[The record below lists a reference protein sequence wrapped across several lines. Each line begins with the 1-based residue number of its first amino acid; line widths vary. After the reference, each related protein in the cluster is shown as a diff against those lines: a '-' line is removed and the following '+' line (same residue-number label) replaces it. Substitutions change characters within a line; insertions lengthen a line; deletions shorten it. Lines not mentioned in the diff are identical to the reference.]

1 MVSEL
6 ISVILPVY
14 NCEQSVEA
22 AVDSVL
28 KQTYK
33 DLELIIVDDA
43 SDDKTADICR
53 KLSMEDGRISIITN
67 QNNCGALE
75 SRIKAAQAAKE
86 KALAEEYA
94 KKLDAVQVTVRAK
107 VGSGGK
113 LFGAVTNEAI
123 SKALKEQFDMD
134 IEKNKIVQGDPI
146 KSFGS
151 YTVKAK
157 LGYEVSGNINLL
169 VVEG

>member
-43 SDDKTADICR
+43 SDDKTADIW
-53 KLSMEDGRISIITN
+53 KTAG
-67 QNNCGALE
+67 
-75 SRIKAAQAAKE
+75 
-86 KALAEEYA
+86 
-94 KKLDAVQVTVRAK
+94 
-107 VGSGGK
+107 
-113 LFGAVTNEAI
+113 
-123 SKALKEQFDMD
+123 
-134 IEKNKIVQGDPI
+134 
-146 KSFGS
+146 
-151 YTVKAK
+151 
-157 LGYEVSGNINLL
+157 
-169 VVEG
+169 